1 MLKTKDLMNQTVEE
15 LEVQHQELSSDI
27 FELLNELK
35 LARKLEKPHLLTEKR
50 RDRARILTVLRMKK
64 S

>member
-1 MLKTKDLMNQTVEE
+1 MNQTVEE
-15 LEVQHQELSSDI
+15 LQVQHQELSCDI